1 MKLIAIKCP
10 NCGSKLEFTPN
21 SKTVTCEYCG
31 FDIMVDDEVKRFKL
45 DDAEQTGYELGKGMQ
60 RALLEAEDADGDPMK
75 PAGNKEKLIQQLEL
89 LKAHLCKVTNEE
101 KQMRE
106 ARQRLEDTKNNNL
119 TGCLNGC
126 LTVILLFALFMYWVG
141 SGSSSVLG
149 SDATTLIIYVL
160 AAMAIINIV
169 RELFSASKR
178 KNAKRII
185 KECEDKIAENRA
197 TAPVKFVVPE
207 LCNIQFIDSILEM
220 LRIGRADSYKEAL
233 NLFLLDNKIS
243 KQN

>member
-10 NCGSKLEFTPN
+10 NCGSKLEFTSN
-21 SKTVTCEYCG
+21 SKVVTCEYCG
-31 FDIMVDDEVKRFKL
+31 YDIMADDEVKRIKL
-45 DDAEQTGYELGKGMQ
+45 EDAEQTGYELGKGMQ
-60 RALLEAEDADGDPMK
+60 RALLEVEETDDDPMK
-75 PAGNKEKLIQQLEL
+75 PPGNKEKLIQQLEL
-89 LKAHLCKVTNEE
+89 LKAHLCKVTNVE

-126 LTVILLFALFMYWVG
+126 LTVILLFALFMYWIG

-169 RELFSASKR
+169 RELFSASKS

-197 TAPVKFVVPE
+197 SAPVKFVVPE

-243 KQN
+243 K